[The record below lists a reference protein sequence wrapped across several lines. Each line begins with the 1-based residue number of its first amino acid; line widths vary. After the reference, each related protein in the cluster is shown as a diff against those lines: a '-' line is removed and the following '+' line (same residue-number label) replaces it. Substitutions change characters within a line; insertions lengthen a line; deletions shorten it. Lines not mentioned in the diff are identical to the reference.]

1 MLLLAVLATAALV
14 AWRMGLLDVITVD
27 ALRGWARRAGWWG
40 PFAFVALFALGEVLH
55 VPSVIFVVV
64 AGIVWPLWFALPV
77 SYAGAMA
84 ASATVFLFA
93 RYVVGDGVR
102 KLVHDKLPPE
112 LRRYYDALVER
123 GARTVAVIRFFT
135 FMSPLMHW
143 VLATS
148 KVRFGAM
155 MVGTAVGLAP
165 AVTVLVLLGEQA
177 IDHWERMRSFFYGAI
192 AVFVVVQAV
201 RVVRRRRR
209 SPVAPPPR
217 RARGAGSEE

>member
-64 AGIVWPLWFALPV
+64 AGIVWPLWIALPV

-112 LRRYYDALVER
+112 LRRYDDALVER

-177 IDHWERMRSFFYGAI
+177 IDHWERMRPFFYGAI